1 MDHCKDFIKT
11 EFPSIDI
18 EMFQYIEGNILV
30 TCAYLIC
37 LKYYMYNSIKKLYV
51 LYSFLSMHIDGQV
64 FYKMELKT
72 SMILKIYLKQLVKYY
87 RK

>member
-30 TCAYLIC
+30 TCTYTIC
-37 LKYYMYNSIKKLYV
+37 LKYCTYNFIVNL
-51 LYSFLSMHIDGQV
+51 
-64 FYKMELKT
+64 
-72 SMILKIYLKQLVKYY
+72 
-87 RK
+87 